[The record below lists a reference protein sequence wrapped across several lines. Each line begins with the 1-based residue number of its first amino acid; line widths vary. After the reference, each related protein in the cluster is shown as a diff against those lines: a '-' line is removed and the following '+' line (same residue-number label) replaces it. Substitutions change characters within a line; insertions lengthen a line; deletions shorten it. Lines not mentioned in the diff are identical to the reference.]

1 MLHAAVTSLEHASLS
16 KVLSTKASFCLK
28 HGRGVFHVVLP
39 CIAAAVNQIDV
50 DSRKIRKHEAPS
62 PFSGTADVDEA
73 G

>member
-1 MLHAAVTSLEHASLS
+1 
-16 KVLSTKASFCLK
+16 
-28 HGRGVFHVVLP
+28 LP